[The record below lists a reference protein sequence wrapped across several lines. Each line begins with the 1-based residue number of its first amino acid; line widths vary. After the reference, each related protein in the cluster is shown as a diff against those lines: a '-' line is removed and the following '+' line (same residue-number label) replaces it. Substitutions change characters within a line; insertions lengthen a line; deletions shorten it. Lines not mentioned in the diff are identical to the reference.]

1 MEYIYTDK
9 DGNQTKFTDEMV
21 KTALDERAQLRID
34 LKEKDN
40 YFQNQVTK
48 LYQVREEVYNFFS
61 ERYSPGDDE
70 IVCSKDDVNELLES
84 IGADKLKSMWTVSG
98 RIEFTVTDIEAET
111 EDDAIGQVENDITVQ
126 FDGNIVGDYS
136 IDINE
141 VDQQY

>member
-21 KTALDERAQLRID
+21 KAALDERAQLRID
-34 LKEKDN
+34 LEEKDN
-40 YFQNQVTK
+40 YFHNQRTK
-48 LYQVREEVYNFFS
+48 LYQVRAEVYNFFS
-61 ERYSPGDDE
+61 ERYSPGDEE

-111 EDDAIGQVENDITVQ
+111 EDDARDQVENNLTVE
-126 FDGNIVGDYS
+126 FDGNIVDDYS
-136 IDINE
+136 IDIND
-141 VDQQY
+141 VDQQ

>member
-9 DGNQTKFTDEMV
+9 DGNQTKFTDDMV

-34 LKEKDN
+34 LEEKDN
-40 YFQNQVTK
+40 YFQNQRTK
-48 LYQVREEVYNFFS
+48 LYQVRAEVYNFFS

-70 IVCSKDDVNELLES
+70 ITASKDDVNELLES

-111 EDDAIGQVENDITVQ
+111 EDDAREQVENNLTVE
-126 FDGNIVGDYS
+126 FDGNIVDDYS
-136 IDINE
+136 IDIND
-141 VDQQY
+141 VDQQ